1 MVNPISIC
9 AVGSIAKKD
18 RKKANN
24 QSIAL
29 LYLLKVSSLVEVEEV
44 LGEPNK
50 YMCCR
55 EYCEER
61 QKESKQSINRILYL
75 LKVSSL
81 VEVEEVVCY
90 PGGDGEEGQLLLAL
104 LLGQGQGVEQLK
116 DKEDPPGLFTT
127 H

>member
-44 LGEPNK
+44 
-50 YMCCR
+50 
-55 EYCEER
+55 
-61 QKESKQSINRILYL
+61 
-75 LKVSSL
+75 
-81 VEVEEVVCY
+81 VCY

-104 LLGQGQGVEQLK
+104 LLGQGQGVEQLT